1 MPYREK
7 DAAKKVEEKFV
18 GDIEE
23 EDRVVLWTN
32 SAIRCRIVGV
42 RMAWSRGCHHVSE
55 VPKV

>member
-1 MPYREK
+1 MPYRGK

-32 SAIRCRIVGV
+32 SAIRYRIVGV
-42 RMAWSRGCHHVSE
+42 RMA
-55 VPKV
+55 